1 MAIAQLPNCLIID
14 TEGGSAAHE
23 ALTVTPE
30 NFAEFIHICNLIK
43 NGPTKYDF
51 VCIDTIGMVEDWCVT
66 EGTEMY
72 KSSNTGRN
80 FTGDDVTVGLEHGAG
95 YLWLRKAFKRAIDA
109 SIRLAPHVIFTC
121 HIKDK
126 LLTGG
131 STQDAGIKQMDLT
144 GKISAMFSGKLDA
157 IGQLVRRPRLI
168 EKEATIKTIG
178 KPDKIVKTQVACP
191 YDDGLLIFKGNENTT
206 VAGCRIAGLAGKTI
220 KLIDGETQQV
230 DWSQLYPSLRRP
242 PLDQLISQLG
252 TQLGALNTPNTQSN
266 PNEITR
272 HS

>member
-1 MAIAQLPNCLIID
+1 MAVAQLPNCLIID
-14 TEGGSAAHE
+14 TEGGAAAHE
-23 ALTVTPE
+23 AFVVSPTSFTDFMHV
-30 NFAEFIHICNLIK
+30 CNLIK
-43 NGPTKYDF
+43 GDSKKWDY
-51 VCIDTIGMVEDWCVT
+51 VCVDTIGMVEDWCVA

-72 KSSNTGRN
+72 KMSNVGRN

-109 SIRLAPHVIFTC
+109 CIRLAPHVIFTC

-157 IGQLVRRPRLI
+157 IGQIVRRPRLI
-168 EKEATIKTIG
+168 EKETVVKTIG

-191 YDDGLLIFKGNENTT
+191 FDDGLLVFKGNENTT
-206 VAGCRIAGLAGKTI
+206 VAGCRIKSLAGQTI

-230 DWSQLYPSLRRP
+230 DWTSIFPSLLQP
-242 PLDQLISQLG
+242 ANQVAPLTTEEIIAK
-252 TQLGALNTPNTQSN
+252 ALAKQP
-266 PNEITR
+266 
-272 HS
+272 